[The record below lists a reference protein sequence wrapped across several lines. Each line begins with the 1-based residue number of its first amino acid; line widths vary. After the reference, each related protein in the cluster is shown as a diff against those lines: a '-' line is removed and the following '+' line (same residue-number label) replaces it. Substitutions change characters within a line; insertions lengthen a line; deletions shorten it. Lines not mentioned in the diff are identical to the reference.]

1 MDLTK
6 FRSGRNFPRWTVL
19 LADTILLTVGLS
31 VSRWLVREPFPLLN
45 APLSLSYLLVL
56 FVPSAIVALLV
67 LRMHRGLV
75 RYTNTTDIGRAVGAI
90 LFANLLFGIWWILLW
105 SASFFADVP
114 GALALLGV
122 NWAIGTLLLVIMRL
136 FIKEAHFALVRS
148 QSEPLII
155 AAIYGTDHSAIMLR
169 HALESMPELRV
180 RVRAFIDQSRSRLHS
195 TIEQRK
201 VYHIKDLAM
210 LKEAKGITHLVLAKE
225 HLDQRDRKV
234 LMERCLRLGIKVLT
248 APPANEWTLGRISS
262 RQLRNLQIEDLLQ
275 RPPIRIDNARIGE
288 DLRGKCVL
296 ITGAAGSIGSEIA
309 RQVLR
314 YEPTLVVLC
323 DQAESALHELQ
334 LELKP
339 IASPERFVAYIGDIT
354 QIQRMEKLF
363 AQYRP
368 AIVYHAAA
376 YKHVP
381 MMENHPEAAIRTN
394 IGGTKLLADLSVQ
407 HGVAKFVMVST
418 DKAVN
423 PTNVMGA
430 SKRIAECYVQALD
443 TLQPEHG
450 TRFVTTRFGNVLGSN
465 GSVIPLFR
473 KQLEAGGP
481 LTVTHPEINRYFM
494 TIPEAVQLVLEA
506 GVMGHGGQILVFD
519 MGKPVKIV
527 DLARKMIKLAGLQEG
542 KDITIVYTG
551 LRPGEKLYE
560 ELLNNKELVLPT
572 HHPKISIAQVR
583 PGVYMEVNQHI
594 AKLLASLAEADD
606 LMIVQQ
612 MKAIV
617 PEFVSNNSAFE
628 VLDAPLVESNPAE
641 RRVGT

>member
-1 MDLTK
+1 MNLNR

-19 LADTILLTVGLS
+19 LADVVLLVVGLAT
-31 VSRWLVREPFPLLN
+31 SRWLVREPFPLLDT
-45 APLSLSYLLVL
+45 PLPLSYLLAL
-56 FVPSAIVALLV
+56 FVPSAIIALLV
-67 LRMHRGLV
+67 LRMHRGLI
-75 RYTNTTDIGRAVGAI
+75 RYTNTTDIGRVVGAT
-90 LFANLLFGIWWILLW
+90 LFANGLFGGLWALALPQTILN
-105 SASFFADVP
+105 APEGV
-114 GALALLGV
+114 LALLGV
-122 NWAIGTLLLVIMRL
+122 NWAIGTLLLVVMRL
-136 FIKEAHFALVRS
+136 FIKEAHFALMRS
-148 QSEPLII
+148 QQEPLII

-169 HALESMPELRV
+169 HALESMPDLRV

-234 LMERCLRLGIKVLT
+234 LMERCLRLSIKVLT

-262 RQLRNLQIEDLLQ
+262 RQLRDLQIEDLLQ
-275 RPPIRIDNARIGE
+275 RPPIRIDNAKIG
-288 DLRGKCVL
+288 DDIQGKCVL

-314 YEPTLVVLC
+314 YEPALVVLC

-334 LELKP
+334 LALRP
-339 IASPERFVAYIGDIT
+339 IASPERYVAYIGDIAHAP
-354 QIQRMEKLF
+354 RMEKLF
-363 AQYRP
+363 ARYRP

-381 MMENHPEAAIRTN
+381 MMESHPEAAVRTN
-394 IGGTKLLADLSVQ
+394 IGGTKLLADLAVQ
-407 HGVAKFVMVST
+407 HGVSKFVMVST

-443 TLQPEHG
+443 ALQPESG

-481 LTVTHPEINRYFM
+481 LTVTHPDINRYFM

-506 GVMGHGGQILVFD
+506 GAMGLGGQILVFD

-527 DLARKMIKLAGLQEG
+527 DLARKMIKLAGLKES

-560 ELLNNKELVLPT
+560 ELLNNKELVMAT
-572 HHPKISIAQVR
+572 HHPKISIARVC
-583 PGVYMEVNQHI
+583 PGPYMEVNQQI
-594 AKLLASLAEADD
+594 TKLLESVADADD
-606 LMIVQQ
+606 LALVQQ
-612 MKAIV
+612 MKVIV

-628 VLDAPLVESNPAE
+628 VLDAPLVQDAPTK